1 MEKWAIKGGIK
12 THTGYSQEVYGAV
25 CVLLARVLEIALRRC
40 FVKVGSEWEGIKL

>member
-25 CVLLARVLEIALRRC
+25 YVLLARVLEIALRRC